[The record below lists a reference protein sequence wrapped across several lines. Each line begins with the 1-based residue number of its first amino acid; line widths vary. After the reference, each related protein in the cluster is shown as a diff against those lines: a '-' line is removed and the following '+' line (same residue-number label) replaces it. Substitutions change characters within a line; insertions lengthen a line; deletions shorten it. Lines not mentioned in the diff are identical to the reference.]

1 VIPAN
6 KTQLSILLG
15 SYSLSAPNK
24 KYSSFGS
31 FSLGLTYRFHEK
43 LSAIA
48 SYNNLLTVNSNLSSV
63 VSGFD
68 VGITYCFWE
77 CSAMKQKLSNSALVV
92 SWSNWGLQVGAG
104 FAQRSVM
111 LDTLSVGYSGPFV
124 RLEANYMTGDRFK
137 ILGATQYTTMS
148 NSDRKLSHITFQ
160 LGVGLDFGENVYE
173 ASKRPQESK

>member
-1 VIPAN
+1 
-6 KTQLSILLG
+6 
-15 SYSLSAPNK
+15 
-24 KYSSFGS
+24 
-31 FSLGLTYRFHEK
+31 
-43 LSAIA
+43 
-48 SYNNLLTVNSNLSSV
+48 
-63 VSGFD
+63 
-68 VGITYCFWE
+68 
-77 CSAMKQKLSNSALVV
+77 MKQKLSNSALVV